1 MYPAAFDYRRAASV
15 DDALSQLSTD
25 DGRDVRP
32 IAGGHGLLPAMK
44 ARELA
49 PDVLVDIGDCDEL
62 RGIEATDEG
71 VVVGALTTH
80 AELVDSSL
88 IGERVPVLAE
98 TAAAVGDVQIRTRGT
113 IGGNLVEADPGA
125 DLPAALLA
133 TDAKVRIRGADGRRA
148 RRAADVVDGPGETTV
163 AEDELVT
170 EIVVPD
176 AACGAYVKRTH
187 PYRGFAMVGVAAV
200 VEVADGAIAT
210 ARLGAVGAT
219 DRPIR
224 LRSVE
229 EGLDGIAV
237 DVIGDGDD
245 GRGELVVDESAIEAA
260 AGLAIDDVDGR
271 LRGDVN
277 ASGAFRAQLLGPTVA
292 QAVSGALER
301 ASGGEPA

>member
-1 MYPAAFDYRRAASV
+1 MYPPAFDYRRASSV
-15 DDALSQLSTD
+15 DDALSQLSSD

-44 ARELA
+44 TGELA
-49 PDVLVDIGDCDEL
+49 PDVLVDIGNCEEL
-62 RGIEATDEG
+62 RGIERIDEG

-80 AELVDSSL
+80 AELVDSAVL
-88 IGERVPVLAE
+88 RERVPVLAQ

-125 DLPAALLA
+125 DVPAALLA
-133 TDAKVRIRGADGRRA
+133 TGARIRIQGADGHREL
-148 RRAADVVDGPGETTV
+148 RAADVVGGPGETAV
-163 AEDELVT
+163 AHDELVT

-187 PYRGFAMVGVAAV
+187 PSRGFAMVGVAAV

-219 DRPIR
+219 ERPIR

-229 EGLDGIAV
+229 EDLEGVAV
-237 DVIGDGDD
+237 DVIDD
-245 GRGELVVDESAIEAA
+245 ESGEGGELIVDEAAIEAA
-260 AGLAIDDVDGR
+260 AGLAAGDVDGR
-271 LRGDVN
+271 HQGDVH

-292 QAVSGALER
+292 QAVSAALER
-301 ASGGEPA
+301 ASRGEPA